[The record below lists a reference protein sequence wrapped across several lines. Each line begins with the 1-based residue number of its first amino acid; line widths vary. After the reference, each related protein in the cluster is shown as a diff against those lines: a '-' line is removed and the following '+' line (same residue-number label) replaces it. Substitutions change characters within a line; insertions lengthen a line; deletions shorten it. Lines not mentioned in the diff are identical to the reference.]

1 MYRITVKTCG
11 KYHNVQLGARYCL
24 TKKESRELAKHFFE
38 SECDFVVEKWIRI
51 YGTVFCWSETEV
63 EDNIY
68 PDNYWDFDE

>member
-1 MYRITVKTCG
+1 MYKIVVKSCG
-11 KYHNVQLGARYCL
+11 KYHNVQLGALYCF
-24 TKKESRELAKHFFE
+24 TKKEARELVKHFFE
-38 SECDFVVEKWIRI
+38 SECDFAVEKLIRI